1 VGPEVIPNMTTP
13 QMMALDQALAELEV
27 PQPDP
32 GRWAGQL
39 AEVARQMRAVIGRH
53 RDLVPSS
60 IGFLPGGGR
69 ALRCHE
75 RLLAIMRAGGLP
87 DSQSV
92 AGLYLLWVIVNG
104 FSLEETRAEDPERPA
119 PDLSSEVK
127 RYFASLPGDR
137 FPNLVAVADEF
148 AQTDWDDRFEQL
160 IRIFIDGLTAQAR
173 LS

>member
-1 VGPEVIPNMTTP
+1 MANP
-13 QMMALDQALAELEV
+13 QMMALGQA
-27 PQPDP
+27 
-32 GRWAGQL
+32 
-39 AEVARQMRAVIGRH
+39 QMRVVIGCH

-75 RLLAIMRAGGLP
+75 RVLAIMRAGGLP
-87 DSQSV
+87 DSWSV

-104 FSLEETRAEDPERPA
+104 FLLEETRTGYPERSR
-119 PDLSSEVK
+119 PDLSSEVR

-148 AQTDWDDRFEQL
+148 ANTDWDERFDLL
-160 IRIFIDGLTAQAR
+160 IRTFIDGLTAQAR